1 MSYLLDTNTFIT
13 AKNTF
18 YAYDIVPT
26 FWRKLLD
33 SFQVGKVKVIDAIAT
48 ELLSGNDELT
58 DWFRKNIQKA
68 EDVNNQSYVI
78 NAKYDEKVVAKYQVI
93 ANKIYN
99 NPQYDESNK
108 QKFLTVAD
116 PWIVAAADVYGDIVV
131 TFEIMAGAN
140 SRKIKIPDV
149 CQQMDVHCVNLYE
162 MMRNT
167 EIKI

>member
-33 SFQVGKVKVIDAIAT
+33 RFQVGTVKVIDAVAT
-48 ELLSGNDELT
+48 EVLSGNDELT

-68 EDVNNQSYVI
+68 EDFYNQSYVI
-78 NAKYDEKVVAKYQVI
+78 NAKYDEKVVAKYQAI

-116 PWIVAAADVYGDIVV
+116 PWIVAAACVYDDTVV
-131 TFEIMAGAN
+131 TFETMAGAN